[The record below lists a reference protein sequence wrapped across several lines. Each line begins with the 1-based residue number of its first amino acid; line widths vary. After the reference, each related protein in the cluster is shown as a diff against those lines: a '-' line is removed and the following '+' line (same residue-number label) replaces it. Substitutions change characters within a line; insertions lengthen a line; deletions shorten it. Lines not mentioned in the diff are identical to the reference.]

1 MIPGRKVRVA
11 IVGAGPA
18 GAAAGWH
25 LAARGVA
32 VTLLDRSRFP
42 RDKTCG
48 DWLTPAALD
57 ELAILGLDA
66 AELARDAPGHATVMA
81 TRLVSPD
88 GRAST
93 RPCARPGA
101 CVPRHV
107 LDHLVRERAIAAG
120 CEPVERTVRDIASDA
135 SLGTFDHV
143 VDARG
148 ATAGIANA
156 IGMRGYWTVARAAL
170 DAEAS
175 ARVEIHTDAASRR
188 GYGWIFPVHADANS
202 VRFNIGVG
210 VWKDDSG
217 AGHTVAD
224 FLDRFVAQNRV
235 ASALRDASLS
245 ITRPIGYP
253 VALGVW
259 RNRVAD
265 GRVLRIGDA
274 ANLADPLTGD
284 GIGNAL
290 ASGRLVAAA
299 IAAASDA
306 TDAAQRWQRLCDDE
320 FAPEIRSGLI
330 LRYLLTTTSAKNG
343 AAWLL
348 ERGAPSFG
356 TRLHGAVFGATPYRG
371 WWRARRQ
378 RAKPAASRL
387 VRGCATSAQVK
398 KPGGSK
404 V

>member
-1 MIPGRKVRVA
+1 M
-11 IVGAGPA
+11 
-18 GAAAGWH
+18 
-25 LAARGVA
+25 
-32 VTLLDRSRFP
+32 
-42 RDKTCG
+42 
-48 DWLTPAALD
+48 
-57 ELAILGLDA
+57 
-66 AELARDAPGHATVMA
+66 
-81 TRLVSPD
+81 
-88 GRAST
+88 
-93 RPCARPGA
+93 
-101 CVPRHV
+101 PRHV
-107 LDHLVRERAIAAG
+107 LDDLVRARAIAAG

-135 SLGTFDHV
+135 ALGTFDHV

-156 IGMRGYWTVARAAL
+156 IGLRGYWTVARAAL

-202 VRFNIGVG
+202 VRFNVGVG

-224 FLDRFVAQNRV
+224 FLDRFVAQNEAAR
-235 ASALRDASLS
+235 ALRRASLS
-245 ITRPIGYP
+245 VTRPTGYP

-320 FAPEIRSGLI
+320 FAPEIRSGLV
-330 LRYLLTTTSAKNG
+330 LRHLLTTTHGEELGGSIPG
-343 AAWLL
+343 AGRPVVRHALARRRVRRDAVSRL
-348 ERGAPSFG
+348 VASPAAARRACRGAFSA
-356 TRLHGAVFGATPYRG
+356 RLRD
-371 WWRARRQ
+371 RARR
-378 RAKPAASRL
+378 
-387 VRGCATSAQVK
+387 
-398 KPGGSK
+398 
-404 V
+404 